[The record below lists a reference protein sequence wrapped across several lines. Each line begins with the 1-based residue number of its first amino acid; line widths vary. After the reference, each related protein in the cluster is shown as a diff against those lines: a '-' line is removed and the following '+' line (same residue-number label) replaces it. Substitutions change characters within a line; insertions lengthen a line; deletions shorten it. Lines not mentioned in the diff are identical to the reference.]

1 MKPNK
6 TISADDA
13 AAIVDMLALAA
24 ASIRET
30 ASTHARVF
38 RGKSAVSA
46 SFERALIEVDRL
58 SAILSA

>member
-13 AAIVDMLALAA
+13 AALVDMLKLAA

-30 ASTHARVF
+30 AANHARF
-38 RGKSAVSA
+38 YRGKSAVSA
-46 SFERALIEVDRL
+46 SLDRALVEVDRL
-58 SAILSA
+58 SAILDA